1 MATSSFKPIS
11 RTRLTRLTG
20 ILALQ
25 ILWGLPSLAAD
36 RTGAFAGGGIGGGS
50 ANLSSSGE
58 FLPSPGTDEGVLIL
72 EGHGG
77 YRFNPYFALE
87 GKLLGAANGGNETG
101 DQLSFGALSGRAVGL
116 IPVSRVVD
124 LYGLVGAFSGSGEA
138 GFSGSID
145 ESGLVYG
152 GGVQMN
158 FGRKGSF
165 GVRLEYEVY
174 ATDKLLDDVQGF
186 TAAFQYNFF

>member
-1 MATSSFKPIS
+1 MTTSTFRAPATSV
-11 RTRLTRLTG
+11 LTL
-20 ILALQ
+20 LVVCSAPLM
-25 ILWGLPSLAAD
+25 AAD

-50 ANLSSSGE
+50 ANLSNLGE
-58 FLPSPGTDEGVLIL
+58 SFTSFGTDEEVLIL

-77 YRFNPYFALE
+77 YRFSPYFALE
-87 GKLLGAANGGNETG
+87 GKLLGAANDSNEFG
-101 DQLSFGALSGRAVGL
+101 DEVSFGALSARAVGL

-124 LYGLVGAFSGSGEA
+124 LYGVLGAYSGSSEA
-138 GFSGSID
+138 GFSGSDD

-152 GGVQMN
+152 GGVQLN

-174 ATDKLLDDVQGF
+174 ATDELLDDLQGF

>member
-11 RTRLTRLTG
+11 RTRLTG

-25 ILWGLPSLAAD
+25 LLWGLPSLAAD

-50 ANLSSSGE
+50 ANLSSIGE
-58 FLPSPGTDEGVLIL
+58 SFTNLGADTDEGVLIL

-87 GKLLGAANGGNETG
+87 GKLLGAANDSKYRDDEI
-101 DQLSFGALSGRAVGL
+101 SFGALSARAVGL

-138 GFSGSID
+138 GFSGSVD

-152 GGVQMN
+152 AGVQMN

-174 ATDKLLDDVQGF
+174 ATDELLDDVQGF